1 MSDAAQLISDE
12 AGRLYDAMHGL
23 IPRLVPL
30 SLDTLG
36 LADTLENLVRD
47 WQRRYPAVQLSARND
62 VSAVLGPTVTL
73 TIYRV
78 AQEGL
83 INALRHAQAT
93 QVQIELHSDD
103 GQIMLTVTD
112 DGVGLPP
119 DWSRPGHFGL
129 RGSGRARGASG
140 RLLYRCEQSAAW
152 RAPDRQDS
160 PDGGSMIKV
169 LLADDHAVVRTGF
182 RLLLQSQPD
191 INVVAEAQS
200 GEAACQM
207 FAELSPDVVV
217 MDLGMPGMGGLEAM
231 RRIRARNPAA
241 RVLAL
246 SAHDDPMHAR
256 RALREG
262 ALGFLSKRSAPEA
275 LIEAISA
282 IAAGRRYIDPG
293 LAQKLALAEI
303 EGAARSPIEQLSERE
318 FEVFIRLAGGAT
330 VQKIADDLKL
340 SASTIGTH
348 LYNIKQKLGVVNQS
362 ELTLLAIR
370 HGLIEA

>member
-1 MSDAAQLISDE
+1 
-12 AGRLYDAMHGL
+12 
-23 IPRLVPL
+23 
-30 SLDTLG
+30 
-36 LADTLENLVRD
+36 
-47 WQRRYPAVQLSARND
+47 
-62 VSAVLGPTVTL
+62 
-73 TIYRV
+73 
-78 AQEGL
+78 
-83 INALRHAQAT
+83 
-93 QVQIELHSDD
+93 
-103 GQIMLTVTD
+103 
-112 DGVGLPP
+112 
-119 DWSRPGHFGL
+119 
-129 RGSGRARGASG
+129 
-140 RLLYRCEQSAAW
+140 
-152 RAPDRQDS
+152 
-160 PDGGSMIKV
+160 MIQV
-169 LLADDHAVVRTGF
+169 LLVDDHAVVRTGF

-191 INVVAEAQS
+191 INVAAEAQS
-200 GEAACQM
+200 GEAACQIY
-207 FAELSPDVVV
+207 AELTPDVVV
-217 MDLGMPGMGGLEAM
+217 MDLGMPGMGGLEAV

-275 LIEAISA
+275 LIEAIA
-282 IAAGRRYIDPG
+282 TVAAGRRYIDPS

>member
-1 MSDAAQLISDE
+1 M
-12 AGRLYDAMHGL
+12 
-23 IPRLVPL
+23 
-30 SLDTLG
+30 
-36 LADTLENLVRD
+36 
-47 WQRRYPAVQLSARND
+47 
-62 VSAVLGPTVTL
+62 
-73 TIYRV
+73 
-78 AQEGL
+78 
-83 INALRHAQAT
+83 IN
-93 QVQIELHSDD
+93 
-103 GQIMLTVTD
+103 
-112 DGVGLPP
+112 
-119 DWSRPGHFGL
+119 
-129 RGSGRARGASG
+129 
-140 RLLYRCEQSAAW
+140 
-152 RAPDRQDS
+152 
-160 PDGGSMIKV
+160 V
-169 LLADDHAVVRTGF
+169 LLVDDHAVVRTGF

-207 FAELSPDVVV
+207 YAELTPDVVV
-217 MDLGMPGMGGLEAM
+217 MDLGMPGMGGLEAL
-231 RRIRARNPAA
+231 RRIRAHNPAA

-275 LIEAISA
+275 LIEAIASV
-282 IAAGRRYIDPG
+282 AAGRRYIDPN

-370 HGLIEA
+370 HGLIVA

>member
-1 MSDAAQLISDE
+1 
-12 AGRLYDAMHGL
+12 
-23 IPRLVPL
+23 
-30 SLDTLG
+30 
-36 LADTLENLVRD
+36 
-47 WQRRYPAVQLSARND
+47 
-62 VSAVLGPTVTL
+62 
-73 TIYRV
+73 
-78 AQEGL
+78 
-83 INALRHAQAT
+83 
-93 QVQIELHSDD
+93 
-103 GQIMLTVTD
+103 
-112 DGVGLPP
+112 
-119 DWSRPGHFGL
+119 
-129 RGSGRARGASG
+129 
-140 RLLYRCEQSAAW
+140 
-152 RAPDRQDS
+152 
-160 PDGGSMIKV
+160 MIRV
-169 LLADDHAVVRTGF
+169 LLVDDHAVVRTGF

-207 FAELSPDVVV
+207 YAELIPDVVV
-217 MDLGMPGMGGLEAM
+217 MDLGMPGMGGLEAL
-231 RRIRARNPAA
+231 RRIRARNSAA

-275 LIEAISA
+275 LIEAIASL
-282 IAAGRRYIDPG
+282 AAGRRYLDPD

-303 EGAARSPIEQLSERE
+303 EGATRSPIEQLSERE

-370 HGLIEA
+370 HGLIVA

>member
-1 MSDAAQLISDE
+1 
-12 AGRLYDAMHGL
+12 
-23 IPRLVPL
+23 
-30 SLDTLG
+30 
-36 LADTLENLVRD
+36 
-47 WQRRYPAVQLSARND
+47 
-62 VSAVLGPTVTL
+62 
-73 TIYRV
+73 
-78 AQEGL
+78 
-83 INALRHAQAT
+83 
-93 QVQIELHSDD
+93 
-103 GQIMLTVTD
+103 
-112 DGVGLPP
+112 
-119 DWSRPGHFGL
+119 
-129 RGSGRARGASG
+129 
-140 RLLYRCEQSAAW
+140 
-152 RAPDRQDS
+152 
-160 PDGGSMIKV
+160 MIKV
-169 LLADDHAVVRTGF
+169 LLVDDHAVVRTGF

-191 INVVAEAQS
+191 ISVVAEAQS

-207 FAELSPDVVV
+207 YAELTPDVVV
-217 MDLGMPGMGGLEAM
+217 MDLGMPGMGGLEAL
-231 RRIRARNPAA
+231 RRIRARNSAA

-275 LIEAISA
+275 LIEAIA
-282 IAAGRRYIDPG
+282 CVAAGRRYIDPN

-303 EGAARSPIEQLSERE
+303 EGATRSPIEQLSERE

-370 HGLIEA
+370 HGLIVA

>member
-1 MSDAAQLISDE
+1 
-12 AGRLYDAMHGL
+12 
-23 IPRLVPL
+23 
-30 SLDTLG
+30 
-36 LADTLENLVRD
+36 
-47 WQRRYPAVQLSARND
+47 
-62 VSAVLGPTVTL
+62 
-73 TIYRV
+73 
-78 AQEGL
+78 
-83 INALRHAQAT
+83 
-93 QVQIELHSDD
+93 
-103 GQIMLTVTD
+103 
-112 DGVGLPP
+112 
-119 DWSRPGHFGL
+119 
-129 RGSGRARGASG
+129 
-140 RLLYRCEQSAAW
+140 
-152 RAPDRQDS
+152 
-160 PDGGSMIKV
+160 MIKV

-207 FAELSPDVVV
+207 YTELRPDVVV

-231 RRIRARNPAA
+231 RRIRARDPAA

-275 LIEAISA
+275 LIEAIAA
-282 IAAGRRYIDPG
+282 IAAGRRYIDPA